1 VKFRLLLHSLF
12 SCQIIFQCYNKKV
25 RSLINKYKHKNMFEI
40 YKDKAGEFRFRLL
53 AKNKEAIM
61 ASEGYK
67 TKAACKNGIASVARN
82 SQDKEM
88 FEVKEAKNG
97 KAHFV
102 LKAKNNQVIGTS
114 QMYTTKRGAGCGM
127 RSVATNAKA
136 GKIEDTT
143 K

>member
-1 VKFRLLLHSLF
+1 
-12 SCQIIFQCYNKKV
+12 
-25 RSLINKYKHKNMFEI
+25 MFEI
-40 YKDKAGEFRFRLL
+40 YKDKAGEFRFRLV
-53 AKNKEAIM
+53 AKNKEPIM
-61 ASEGYK
+61 SSEGYK
-67 TKAACKNGIASVARN
+67 TKAACKNGIASVAKN

-143 K
+143 KA

>member
-1 VKFRLLLHSLF
+1 
-12 SCQIIFQCYNKKV
+12 
-25 RSLINKYKHKNMFEI
+25 MFEI

-53 AKNKEAIM
+53 AKNKEAIL

-67 TKAACKNGIASVARN
+67 TKAACKNGIASVAKN

-102 LKAKNNQVIGTS
+102 LKAKNSQVIGTS
-114 QMYTTKRGAGCGM
+114 QMYTTKRGASCGIN
-127 RSVATNAKA
+127 SVATNAKA
-136 GKIEDTT
+136 GEINDTT
-143 K
+143 VEEK

>member
-1 VKFRLLLHSLF
+1 
-12 SCQIIFQCYNKKV
+12 
-25 RSLINKYKHKNMFEI
+25 MFEI
-40 YKDKAGEFRFRLL
+40 YKDKAGEFRFRLV
-53 AKNKEAIM
+53 AKNKEAIL

-67 TKAACKNGIASVARN
+67 TKAACKNGIASVAKN
-82 SQDKEM
+82 SQEKEM

-102 LKAKNNQVIGTS
+102 LKAKNSQVIGTS

-127 RSVATNAKA
+127 TSVAKNAKA
-136 GKIEDTT
+136 GKIEDAT